1 MPVSFVKRES
11 CGCVSE
17 DVSKKETPMGL
28 GAQVHRL
35 NKTIAGMKLELISF
49 QRKSW
54 FIPVLA
60 RDLNDCMDDE
70 QAFLKEIM
78 EKMRELHTRCTHLF
92 LLDEPIVYDGKR
104 KWTCPYNLHLAASYE
119 NGRIITKTAY
129 ERPLVMK
136 ENGICDLMENEERH
150 QFMVF
155 LLFSGEKQYGL
166 LACDIDQEDFPF
178 FYVISLQIG
187 LSLHYLEISK
197 AEAARRLEMS
207 RDMEEIKEKNRVL
220 GIISEYDELT
230 GLLNLR
236 GFMEHTKRV
245 CQAGNG
251 QRAYMIYGD
260 LDHLKEIND
269 TWGHP
274 AGNFALR
281 SVAEILKGCLRSN
294 DILGRVGGD
303 EYIIMLECEEA
314 DFGEKFRE
322 RVKMACKLFNE
333 KSGKPFLVEISLG
346 IAEFRPNIS
355 TDIQQVISL
364 ADQQLYEAKKHR
376 KKSVSRANNEGA

>member
-1 MPVSFVKRES
+1 M
-11 CGCVSE
+11 E
-17 DVSKKETPMGL
+17 D
-28 GAQVHRL
+28 
-35 NKTIAGMKLELISF
+35 
-49 QRKSW
+49 
-54 FIPVLA
+54 
-60 RDLNDCMDDE
+60 
-70 QAFLKEIM
+70 
-78 EKMRELHTRCTHLF
+78 
-92 LLDEPIVYDGKR
+92 
-104 KWTCPYNLHLAASYE
+104 
-119 NGRIITKTAY
+119 
-129 ERPLVMK
+129 
-136 ENGICDLMENEERH
+136 EERH

-207 RDMEEIKEKNRVL
+207 RDIEEIKEKNRVL

-376 KKSVSRANNEGA
+376 KKSVSRMNNEGA

>member
-1 MPVSFVKRES
+1 
-11 CGCVSE
+11 
-17 DVSKKETPMGL
+17 
-28 GAQVHRL
+28 
-35 NKTIAGMKLELISF
+35 
-49 QRKSW
+49 
-54 FIPVLA
+54 
-60 RDLNDCMDDE
+60 
-70 QAFLKEIM
+70 
-78 EKMRELHTRCTHLF
+78 
-92 LLDEPIVYDGKR
+92 
-104 KWTCPYNLHLAASYE
+104 
-119 NGRIITKTAY
+119 
-129 ERPLVMK
+129 
-136 ENGICDLMENEERH
+136 
-150 QFMVF
+150 MVF

-220 GIISEYDELT
+220 GIISEHDELT

-281 SVAEILKGCLRSN
+281 SVAEILKGMSAQQMIFWAVWAVMNILSCWNARKPTSERS
-294 DILGRVGGD
+294 
-303 EYIIMLECEEA
+303 
-314 DFGEKFRE
+314 
-322 RVKMACKLFNE
+322 
-333 KSGKPFLVEISLG
+333 SG
-346 IAEFRPNIS
+346 
-355 TDIQQVISL
+355 
-364 ADQQLYEAKKHR
+364 
-376 KKSVSRANNEGA
+376 SV

>member
-1 MPVSFVKRES
+1 
-11 CGCVSE
+11 
-17 DVSKKETPMGL
+17 
-28 GAQVHRL
+28 
-35 NKTIAGMKLELISF
+35 
-49 QRKSW
+49 
-54 FIPVLA
+54 
-60 RDLNDCMDDE
+60 
-70 QAFLKEIM
+70 
-78 EKMRELHTRCTHLF
+78 
-92 LLDEPIVYDGKR
+92 
-104 KWTCPYNLHLAASYE
+104 
-119 NGRIITKTAY
+119 
-129 ERPLVMK
+129 
-136 ENGICDLMENEERH
+136 
-150 QFMVF
+150 
-155 LLFSGEKQYGL
+155 
-166 LACDIDQEDFPF
+166 
-178 FYVISLQIG
+178 
-187 LSLHYLEISK
+187 
-197 AEAARRLEMS
+197 MS
-207 RDMEEIKEKNRVL
+207 RDIEEIKEKNRVL

-346 IAEFRPNIS
+346 L
-355 TDIQQVISL
+355 SL
-364 ADQQLYEAKKHR
+364 IHI
-376 KKSVSRANNEGA
+376 

>member
-1 MPVSFVKRES
+1 
-11 CGCVSE
+11 
-17 DVSKKETPMGL
+17 
-28 GAQVHRL
+28 
-35 NKTIAGMKLELISF
+35 
-49 QRKSW
+49 
-54 FIPVLA
+54 
-60 RDLNDCMDDE
+60 
-70 QAFLKEIM
+70 
-78 EKMRELHTRCTHLF
+78 
-92 LLDEPIVYDGKR
+92 
-104 KWTCPYNLHLAASYE
+104 
-119 NGRIITKTAY
+119 
-129 ERPLVMK
+129 
-136 ENGICDLMENEERH
+136 
-150 QFMVF
+150 
-155 LLFSGEKQYGL
+155 
-166 LACDIDQEDFPF
+166 
-178 FYVISLQIG
+178 
-187 LSLHYLEISK
+187 
-197 AEAARRLEMS
+197 
-207 RDMEEIKEKNRVL
+207 
-220 GIISEYDELT
+220 
-230 GLLNLR
+230 
-236 GFMEHTKRV
+236 MEHTKRV

-346 IAEFRPNIS
+346 IAEFCPNIS